1 MNNAILETV
10 REQLQGE
17 DIESLMEEI
26 EAISKSFVG
35 KTVDEWLNSV
45 DYSDNSDYIPSE
57 FALHF
62 VNFMKAVDGTDT
74 ERNLTPVVH
83 MKVLDSFTTDK
94 DRVANLMHRGIGK
107 TTLIEYLFP
116 YLAMY
121 EVLPGFGKCGL
132 LFTFP
137 ILWITV

>member
-45 DYSDNSDYIPSE
+45 DYSDN
-57 FALHF
+57 
-62 VNFMKAVDGTDT
+62 
-74 ERNLTPVVH
+74 
-83 MKVLDSFTTDK
+83 
-94 DRVANLMHRGIGK
+94 
-107 TTLIEYLFP
+107 
-116 YLAMY
+116 
-121 EVLPGFGKCGL
+121 
-132 LFTFP
+132 
-137 ILWITV
+137 